1 MKNMLMKRLIVS
13 LLIAFGISEMPAQ
26 QHQTLEDVIAT
37 ALENNYAIRIA
48 RNRQVISDNN
58 LTLGNAG
65 FLPSLDFR
73 SQFSGTRNTT
83 DRNDFEGTQSI
94 MRNVHNTAGST
105 NMTLNWTIFDGFRAQ
120 ISYDKLAALQEMGE
134 LNTQIA
140 IENMVAGITAEY
152 FNLIQQKRMLNN
164 LKFAV
169 ELSRERVRIDEE
181 RFLLG
186 SGSKLQLLQAE
197 VFLNADSSR
206 MGRQEEVVR
215 ASQVRLNEL
224 MAVENLRLYLQP
236 ADTVIPLNDIMIYET
251 LEAAALLNN
260 TALLATEKNQ
270 RITQYDKDLLAAQRY
285 PWVSLS
291 SGYGYNYSTFQSGTF
306 TDQQTYGMN
315 YSITL
320 GFNIY
325 DGFNRRRQISNAT
338 IEAENSML
346 LYEETEKAV
355 MSDLINIYN
364 EYLNNFRLLDLE
376 TQNLQVAYETLD
388 IAMERYRLGALSG
401 IELREVQ
408 KNLLEAEERLL
419 SIQYSTKRA
428 EISLLLI
435 AGRVMEYL

>member
-1 MKNMLMKRLIVS
+1 MV
-13 LLIAFGISEMPAQ
+13 FGFSELVAQ
-26 QHQTLEDVIAT
+26 QSHTLQDVIAT
-37 ALENNYAIRIA
+37 ALENNYSIQIA
-48 RNRQVISDNN
+48 RNRQTISDNN

-73 SQFSGTRNTT
+73 SQYSGTRNTT
-83 DRNDFEGTQSI
+83 DRTDFDGNQSTI
-94 MRNVHNTAGST
+94 RNVHNTVASS
-105 NMTLNWTIFDGFRAQ
+105 NVTLGWTIFDGFRAQ
-120 ISYDKLAALQEMGE
+120 ISYDKLTALQEMGE

-140 IENMVAGITAEY
+140 IENMIAGITAEY
-152 FNLIQQKRMLNN
+152 FNLIQQKRLLNN

-215 ASQVRLNEL
+215 ATQVRLNEL
-224 MAVENLRLYLQP
+224 MAMDNLRFNLQP
-236 ADTVIPLNDIMIYET
+236 ADTIIPLNDIMIYAT
-251 LEAAALLNN
+251 LEASAMENN
-260 TALLATEKNQ
+260 TALLARAKNH
-270 RITQYDKDLLAAQRY
+270 RISQYDKKLVASQAY
-285 PWVSLS
+285 PWVTLG

-315 YSITL
+315 YAVTL
-320 GFNIY
+320 GFNIF

-338 IEAENSML
+338 IEVENSML
-346 LYEETEKAV
+346 VYEETEKAV
-355 MSDLINIYN
+355 QSDLINIYN

-376 TQNLQVAYETLD
+376 TQNLEVAYETLD

-428 EISLLLI
+428 EITLLLI
-435 AGRVMEYL
+435 AGRVMEYM

>member
-1 MKNMLMKRLIVS
+1 MNRLI
-13 LLIAFGISEMPAQ
+13 IAFLMVFGISELPAQ
-26 QHQTLEDVIAT
+26 QSQTLEDVLAT
-37 ALENNYAIRIA
+37 ALENNYSIQIA
-48 RNRQVISDNN
+48 RNRQAISDNN

-83 DRNDFEGTQSI
+83 ERTDIEGNQSTL
-94 MRNVHNTAGST
+94 RNVHNTVASS
-105 NMTLNWTIFDGFRAQ
+105 NVTLGWTIFDGFRAQ
-120 ISYDKLAALQEMGE
+120 ISYDKLSALQEMGE

-152 FNLIQQKRMLNN
+152 FNLIQQMRLLNN

-224 MAVENLRLYLQP
+224 MAMENLRFNLQP
-236 ADTVIPLNDIMIYET
+236 ADTIIPLNDIMIYQT
-251 LEAAALLNN
+251 LENATFSNN
-260 TALLATEKNQ
+260 TALRAAAKNQ
-270 RITQYDKDLLAAQRY
+270 RITRYDKQLLASQAY

-291 SGYGYNYSTFQSGTF
+291 SGYGYNYSTFQTGTF
-306 TDQQTYGMN
+306 TDQQTFGMN
-315 YSITL
+315 YAVTV
-320 GFNIY
+320 GVNIF
-325 DGFNRRRQISNAT
+325 DGFNRRRQVSNAA
-338 IEAENSML
+338 IQFENSQL
-346 LYEETEKAV
+346 AYEETLKSV
-355 MSDLINIYN
+355 QSDLINIYN

-376 TQNLQVAYETLD
+376 TQNLQVAYETLE

>member
-1 MKNMLMKRLIVS
+1 MIV
-13 LLIAFGISEMPAQ
+13 FGISELPAQ
-26 QHQTLEDVIAT
+26 RYHTLEDVIAT
-37 ALENNYAIRIA
+37 ALENNYAIQIA
-48 RNRQVISDNN
+48 RNRQAISDNN

-83 DRNDFEGTQSI
+83 DRTDFEGTQSTL
-94 MRNVHNTAGST
+94 RNVHNTTGSS
-105 NMTLNWTIFDGFRAQ
+105 NVSLGWTIFDGFRAQ
-120 ISYDKLAALQEMGE
+120 ISYDKLATLQEMGE

-140 IENMVAGITAEY
+140 IENLVAGITAEY
-152 FNLIQQKRMLNN
+152 FNLIQQKRLLNN

-215 ASQVRLNEL
+215 ASQVRMNEL
-224 MAVENLRLYLQP
+224 MAMENLRFNLQP
-236 ADTVIPLNDIMIYET
+236 ADTIIPLNDIMIYAT
-251 LEAAALLNN
+251 LEAAALGNN
-260 TALLATEKNQ
+260 TALQAAAKNQ
-270 RITQYDKDLLAAQRY
+270 RITQYDKRLVASQAY

-291 SGYGYNYSTFQSGTF
+291 SGYGYNYSTFQAGTF
-306 TDQQTYGMN
+306 SDQQTYGMN
-315 YSITL
+315 YSVTL
-320 GFNIY
+320 GLNIF
-325 DGFNRRRQISNAT
+325 DGFNRRRQIGNAA
-338 IEAENSML
+338 IELENSRL
-346 LYEETEKAV
+346 LYEEIQKAV
-355 MSDLINIYN
+355 MADLINFYN

-376 TQNLQVAYETLD
+376 TQNLEVAYETLE

>member
-1 MKNMLMKRLIVS
+1 MLIKRLIIS
-13 LLIAFGISEMPAQ
+13 LLITFSISELPAQ
-26 QHQTLEDVIAT
+26 QHQTLEDVIAM
-37 ALENNYAIRIA
+37 ALENNYSIRIA

-65 FLPSLDFR
+65 YLPSLDFR

-83 DRNDFEGTQSI
+83 DRTDSEGARSTL
-94 MRNVHNTAGST
+94 RNVHNTAGST

-224 MAVENLRLYLQP
+224 IAAENLRYNLRP
-236 ADTVIPLNDIMIYET
+236 ADTIIPLNDIMIFET
-251 LEAAALLNN
+251 LETAASRNN
-260 TALLATEKNQ
+260 TALRAAEKNQ
-270 RITQYDKDLLAAQRY
+270 RIIQHDKELLTAQRY
-285 PWVSLS
+285 PWVNLS

-315 YSITL
+315 YSVTL
-320 GFNIY
+320 GLNIF

-338 IEAENSML
+338 IEVENSML

-435 AGRVMEYL
+435 AGRIMEYL